1 MKLTKKQAF
10 EMLLALSEVNN
21 NPELVEFIQHEISL
35 LDKRVAT
42 KSGKVNAEHNLIMTA
57 ILESLTLDGCSIK
70 ELQAKNSLL
79 AEYSNQ
85 KLSAILKKMVDNG
98 TVVRVKL
105 KNATIFKL
113 A

>member
-10 EMLLALSEVNN
+10 EMLLTLSEVKANE
-21 NPELVEFIQHEISL
+21 ELTDFINHEISL
-35 LDKRVAT
+35 LDKRIAT

-57 ILESLTLDGCSIK
+57 ILETLTVEGMTIK
-70 ELQAKNSLL
+70 ELQANNSLL
-79 AEYSNQ
+79 GGYSNQ
-85 KLSAILKKMVDNG
+85 KISAILKKMVDGN
-98 TVVRVKL
+98 TVTRIKL

>member
-10 EMLLALSEVNN
+10 EKLLTLSEVNS
-21 NPELVEFIQHEISL
+21 NPELVEFINHEVALI
-35 LDKRVAT
+35 DKRVAT
-42 KSGKVNAEHNLIMTA
+42 KSGKVNSEHNLIMTA
-57 ILESLTLDGCSIK
+57 ILETLTLDGCTIK
-70 ELQAKNSLL
+70 ELQASNAVL

-98 TVVRVKL
+98 TVIRIKT